1 MINRAIEQEINEF
14 LDRPVKEALLITGA
28 RQVGKTFTIQ
38 KCAKAHDFN
47 FVEFN
52 LIKQE
57 DARKL
62 FTDAKSSEEF
72 FLLFSALT
80 DVPLEPGKTLI
91 FFDEV
96 QEVKEIVTAIKF
108 LVEDGRFRYILSG
121 SLLGVELKDIRSAP
135 VGYLRILEM
144 YPLTF
149 FEFCS
154 ANKVSDSVI
163 DHIRQCFLEGKPV
176 EDLIHQKFLDLFYLY
191 LIVGGMPAVVDCFLE
206 EKNLKNV
213 SRLQHSI
220 NQLYLQDI
228 AKYDPDEKLYLKD
241 IYELIPSELN
251 AKNKRFI
258 LKNLN
263 ENFKFNRFENSFL
276 WLKDAGVALPTFCA
290 AEPMI
295 PLRLSKATNL
305 FKLFLCDVGLL
316 CSLYAEGIQL
326 SLLKK
331 ELDINYG
338 AIFENAVAQQLHAAG
353 FSLYYFNSKKQGEV
367 DFMIELENS
376 VIPIEIKSGK
386 AYQRHNALTSLL
398 SNDAYRIPY
407 AYVFSCENVQFKG
420 NIRYC
425 PIYMLGFLEKERP
438 LPDMSFDLDLSILQQ
453 EYRKDS

>member
-1 MINRAIEQEINEF
+1 MINRIIEKEINEF
-14 LDRPVKEALLITGA
+14 LERPIKEALLVTGA
-28 RQVGKTFTIQ
+28 RQVGKTFTIR
-38 KCAKAHDFN
+38 KCAQAHDYH

-52 LIKQE
+52 LIKDT

-62 FTDAKSSEEF
+62 FSEAKNSEEF
-72 FLLFSALT
+72 FILFSALT
-80 DVPLEPGKTLI
+80 NVPLIPGKTLI

-144 YPLTF
+144 FPLTF

-154 ANKVSDSVI
+154 ANKVSDSVME
-163 DHIRQCFLEGKPV
+163 HIRQCFEEGRPV
-176 EDLIHQKFLDLFYLY
+176 EELIHQRFLDLFYLY
-191 LIVGGMPAVVDCFLE
+191 LIVGGMPAAVDCFLQ
-206 EKNLKNV
+206 EKNIRNV
-213 SRLQHSI
+213 SQIQQSI
-220 NQLYLQDI
+220 NNLYLQDI
-228 AKYDPDEKLYLKD
+228 AKYDPNEKLYLKD

-263 ENFKFNRFENSFL
+263 ENFKFNRFQNSFL

-290 AEPMI
+290 AEPI
-295 PLRLSKATNL
+295 RPLRLSRSTNL

-316 CSLYAEGIQL
+316 CNLYADGIQL

-353 FSLYYFNSKKQGEV
+353 FALYYFNSKKQGEI
-367 DFMIELENS
+367 DFLLEYENC
-376 VIPIEIKSGK
+376 VIPIEVKSGK
-386 AYQRHNALTSLL
+386 TYQRHNALTSLL
-398 SNDAYRIPY
+398 SNEDYQIPY
-407 AYVFSCENVQFKG
+407 AYVFSCENVESKG
-420 NIRYC
+420 KVRYC
-425 PIYMLGFLEKERP
+425 PIYMLGFLQRQKS
-438 LPDMSFDLDLSILQQ
+438 LPDEVYDLDLSVLQ
-453 EYRKDS
+453 KDFPN